1 MLPEAVPGVRS
12 RQSGDTPD
20 TLLTIRSGKPTRIAA
35 MRQNAADPSSIHQAQ
50 AIADAPSQTA
60 LRLPTS
66 VVVVT
71 FDTRRTGGIETLSLD
86 IVAQLRAAGIRCSVV
101 SPRRLGNWWGGRQ
114 LGRGRF
120 MLELTGALRDVDAVL
135 SMHQL
140 FLFPIQMALGV
151 GRPRVRPRLHCWLHG
166 IEVWGSALDGARAQL
181 ERCDSLI
188 ASSAF
193 TGARVLERE
202 GRWPSCHVVHPL
214 GDSVDG
220 ALPPTPPPTH
230 LTLLTVARINRDW
243 AYKGHRIVLNA
254 LKLLRA
260 GGRLPDNVRW
270 RIAGSGDDL
279 ERLSQEVRAAGLSDI
294 VQLLGRV
301 DQDSLEREYRNCSV
315 FVMPSAY
322 SVSPSGKATGEGFGI
337 VYLEAANAGRAS
349 IGCTEGGQTDLIT
362 HGVNGWLVRPDP
374 RELAAQLLTLFENP
388 ALVRDAGAAAYRV
401 ARERFSRSAFAHS
414 LHRALNMCNSGS
426 AGRGSN
432 RRHTGH

>member
-1 MLPEAVPGVRS
+1 
-12 RQSGDTPD
+12 
-20 TLLTIRSGKPTRIAA
+20 
-35 MRQNAADPSSIHQAQ
+35 MRQNAANPSSICEAQ
-50 AIADAPSQTA
+50 TTAGAISHTE

-66 VVVVT
+66 VAVVA
-71 FDTRRTGGIETLSLD
+71 FDTRRTGGMETLSLD
-86 IVAQLRAAGIRCSVV
+86 VVAQLHAAGLRCSIV

-120 MLELTGALRDVDAVL
+120 MLELTRALRDVEAIL

-140 FLFPIQMALGV
+140 FLMPIQMALRV
-151 GRPRVRPRLHCWLHG
+151 GRPRSRPMLHCWLHG

-188 ASSAF
+188 ASSTF

-202 GRWPSCHVVHPL
+202 GRWPPCHVVHPL

-220 ALPPTPPPTH
+220 SVPPTPPPAHPTI
-230 LTLLTVARINRDW
+230 LTVAGINRDW

-260 GGRLPDNVRW
+260 GGTLPDNLRW
-270 RIAGSGDDL
+270 RVAGSGDDV
-279 ERLSQEVRAAGLSDI
+279 ERLSQEVCAAGLSDT
-294 VQLLGRV
+294 VQMLGRV
-301 DQDSLEREYRNCSV
+301 DQHSLEREYRNCSV

-322 SVSPSGKATGEGFGI
+322 SVTPSGKATGEGFGI

-374 RELAAQLLTLFENP
+374 QELAVQLLTLLENP
-388 ALVRDAGAAAYRV
+388 VLVRDAGAAAYRV
-401 ARERFSRSAFAHS
+401 ARERFSTPSFTQS
-414 LHRALNMCNSGS
+414 LHRALSMCHSGRS
-426 AGRGSN
+426 GPSKR
-432 RRHTGH
+432 